1 MSPCYLLPETK
12 YILCGPGW
20 DLCWTSLDSLMYVSF
35 PCCFCSFLIVTN
47 FSLEYNLMSLLSP
60 PSKIINLGGC
70 GNAKQGNYVW
80 FGGRESTIFI
90 KKLLTIWC
98 KCLTFFSMHTPTH
111 ILTITKTV
119 TIIIHTSY
127 SIYLGHL
134 SVPVQRDLSHC
145 VKVKFQSWGST
156 TQKILV

>member
-1 MSPCYLLPETK
+1 ML
-12 YILCGPGW
+12 
-20 DLCWTSLDSLMYVSF
+20 
-35 PCCFCSFLIVTN
+35 
-47 FSLEYNLMSLLSP
+47 SLLSP

-70 GNAKQGNYVW
+70 GNTKQGNYVW
-80 FGGRESTIFI
+80 FGGRESTTFI

-119 TIIIHTSY
+119 IIIHISY

-134 SVPVQRDLSHC
+134 PVPVHRDLSHR
-145 VKVKFQSWGST
+145 VKVKFQSGGST